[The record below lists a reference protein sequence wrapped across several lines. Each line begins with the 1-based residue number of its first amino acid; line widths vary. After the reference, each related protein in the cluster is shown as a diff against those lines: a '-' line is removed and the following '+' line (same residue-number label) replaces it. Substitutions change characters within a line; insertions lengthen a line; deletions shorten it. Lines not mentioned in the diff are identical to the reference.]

1 MFLDDNNRNNL
12 TTNASNFLSNFRTE
26 DLNERSNGNDIAES
40 NISHSD
46 LDKDKNKNNSNIT
59 SDKTTTT
66 NNVEIDDKKISSL
79 VCKEQ
84 NLYNQDQEEKQENN
98 KQNQDC
104 NHQKQQQQQELDKW
118 AVKDVNFINNNNKST
133 MKVEDIENISV
144 TSLDQNEYKIIESK
158 VNNETNFVD
167 VKCKEH
173 DEHDENNKVKKSE
186 GNYHKSDNNIATT
199 TNTINNECSTSDNNK
214 YNIPSS
220 SDFIDDDNIEK
231 VKDKSQ
237 RQIFSLKEND
247 DNRNSNYN
255 EKENL
260 NFSMKF
266 MEKLNDNSLKEA
278 SKDLLVKLK
287 KENFEENRQKE
298 DKINRPPSHSPLPSP
313 SSSSS
318 SSSSPLPSSSLLSSA
333 NKEVSSFDLKKN
345 LIIKNSNSVENTE
358 NIVDKKI
365 EDENRRNL

>member
-1 MFLDDNNRNNL
+1 M
-12 TTNASNFLSNFRTE
+12 
-26 DLNERSNGNDIAES
+26 
-40 NISHSD
+40 
-46 LDKDKNKNNSNIT
+46 
-59 SDKTTTT
+59 
-66 NNVEIDDKKISSL
+66 
-79 VCKEQ
+79 
-84 NLYNQDQEEKQENN
+84 
-98 KQNQDC
+98 
-104 NHQKQQQQQELDKW
+104 
-118 AVKDVNFINNNNKST
+118 
-133 MKVEDIENISV
+133 
-144 TSLDQNEYKIIESK
+144 
-158 VNNETNFVD
+158 
-167 VKCKEH
+167 
-173 DEHDENNKVKKSE
+173 
-186 GNYHKSDNNIATT
+186 
-199 TNTINNECSTSDNNK
+199 
-214 YNIPSS
+214 
-220 SDFIDDDNIEK
+220 
-231 VKDKSQ
+231 KDKSQ

-298 DKINRPPSHSPLPSP
+298 DKINKPPSHSPLPSP
-313 SSSSS
+313 S